1 MAIFNEI
8 LSGRYNRAL
17 QKIFAIK
24 GSPPVRQL
32 GGEVTP
38 VHFLFSGVE
47 NRFLEQW
54 NRFGAAINIPAVAGL
69 NAAVQFRNPATSGV
83 VAVIERVSF
92 SESLVDNIFI
102 SQSTNDAQL
111 AAAIG
116 QRCLDNRPVK
126 GSATTL
132 GAACQTTTGNGIPI
146 VGGVIDLVAVQANTD
161 YPYLIMDE
169 NQEITILPG
178 DVLYLF
184 TSNVNIIFRASFLW
198 RERALEDSE
207 KI

>member
-54 NRFGAAINIPAVAGL
+54 NRFGAAITIPPVAGL
-69 NAAVQFRNPATSGV
+69 NAAAQFRNPASSGV
-83 VAVIERVSF
+83 VAVIERASF
-92 SESLVDNIFI
+92 FESLADNIFVT
-102 SQSTNDAQL
+102 QSTNDAQL

-126 GSATTL
+126 GSSTTL
-132 GAACQTTTGNGIPI
+132 GAACQITTGNGIPI
-146 VGGVIDLVAVQANTD
+146 TGGVIGVVAVQATTD

-184 TSNVNIIFRASFLW
+184 TTNVNITFRVSLLW

>member
-54 NRFGAAINIPAVAGL
+54 NRFGMGVTAGAVAAQ
-69 NAAVQFRNPATSGV
+69 NTAFQFRNPVTSGV
-83 VAVIERVSF
+83 VAVIERISF
-92 SESLVDNIFI
+92 AETAADNIFVT
-102 SQSTNDAQL
+102 QSTGDAQL
-111 AAAIG
+111 AAAAG

-132 GAACQTTTGNGIPI
+132 GAACQSTVGNNIGIT
-146 VGGVIDLVAVQANTD
+146 GGVIAVVSIQVSTD

-184 TSNVNIIFRASFLW
+184 TGNVNVQLRVNLLW

>member
-54 NRFGAAINIPAVAGL
+54 NRFGMGVTIGAVAAQNSAL
-69 NAAVQFRNPATSGV
+69 QFRNPVTSGV
-83 VAVIERVSF
+83 VAVIERISF
-92 SESLVDNIFI
+92 SEIGADNIFVT
-102 SQSTNDAQL
+102 QSTLDGPL
-111 AAAIG
+111 AAAAG

-126 GSATTL
+126 GSAVTL
-132 GAACQTTTGNGIPI
+132 GAACQTTVGNNIAI
-146 VGGVIDLVAVQANTD
+146 TGGVIDVVSIQAAVD

-184 TSNVNIIFRASFLW
+184 TSNVNAQLRANLLW

-207 KI
+207 KS